1 MKLGISAFLLF
12 IMGIVCRLIACL
24 DNRFASIGALT
35 WFFLVAGAIVGY
47 AAINDRFDSDS
58 EDEETE
64 EESDDDE
71 TEKPKP

>member
-12 IMGIVCRLIACL
+12 IMGIVCKLIACL

-35 WFFLVAGAIVGY
+35 WFFLVIGAIVGY
-47 AAINDRFDSDS
+47 VALNSYA

-64 EESDDDE
+64 EESDDNE
-71 TEKPKP
+71 TEKPKT